1 MSFDEILVIYLIA
14 KLNLIAI
21 YLRIVDIIYK
31 IHNIILRMKQN
42 FSYMAYDESFSQYT
56 TYHIITLIGTSQSG
70 RFFEQWCGINHY

>member
-21 YLRIVDIIYK
+21 YLRIVDIIYT

-42 FSYMAYDESFSQYT
+42 FSYMAYDESFSQ
-56 TYHIITLIGTSQSG
+56 
-70 RFFEQWCGINHY
+70 